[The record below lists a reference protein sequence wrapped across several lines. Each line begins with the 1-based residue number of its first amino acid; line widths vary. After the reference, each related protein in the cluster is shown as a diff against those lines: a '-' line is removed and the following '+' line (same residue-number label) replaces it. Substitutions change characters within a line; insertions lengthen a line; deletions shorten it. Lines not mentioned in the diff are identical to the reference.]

1 MKKAKK
7 ILVISLIVVAAITVG
22 FLAIGFISLA
32 LHPEETPAPAL
43 AVACCG

>member
-7 ILVISLIVVAAITVG
+7 ILLITVVAVLAITVG

-32 LHPEETPAPAL
+32 RHPEEL
-43 AVACCG
+43 QHVDH